1 MFGKETP
8 TLACYP
14 AERTRA
20 IAMPVG
26 GIGTGCFA
34 LGGDGALLDWQLMS
48 RPHRGWRPAYSHLLL
63 RLQPEGDAPRL
74 RILESLHRLALDSDH
89 GAAGALAGIPRM
101 RALGFDAA
109 YPFGRARLQD
119 PEMPL
124 EAHIEAF
131 NPIIPEATD
140 DSSLPFGLLRI
151 NLHNHTDTPIDATL
165 VFALSN
171 FIGDDGVVSDLR
183 GNLAEFAE
191 RHGWRGFVMR
201 KDSEQ
206 RNPRWGEFALLCN
219 DPDAIVA
226 RRWAFQDRWAWGA
239 DVLALIDTLLH
250 EGVIADPAPDQ
261 PCPASDERG
270 GRSSISIRLTI
281 PPRGTAERL
290 FLLAWWFPY
299 RDLRELGWFQGAS
312 DADPIVRNH
321 YATRFSGAI
330 QVAEHVIPRLPELFE
345 RTAAFVRSVIDN
357 HPAPIAESALNCL
370 TVLRSPTCFR
380 LEDGTFC
387 AFEGCNA
394 TTGCCHGSC
403 THVWN
408 YEQATLA
415 LFPELHRSMLEAH
428 LRYGL
433 MDDGAQRFRLDLPLS
448 VAQWSL
454 AAADGQMG
462 LIVRVYQQYLREGN
476 LEWLRAYY
484 PNAKRMLEFAWQP
497 GGWDAD
503 RDGVMENAQHNT
515 YDIEFFGPNPMT
527 GVWYLA
533 ALRAGKAMAQV
544 LGDADFAAECQRLFE
559 RGSAWLDAN
568 LFNGEYYEQHI
579 ATPAEPPHPATCALK
594 PVPNNP
600 PYQLGKGCLIDQLTG
615 QYKANRAGLGD
626 LLKRENILQAL
637 RSIYHYN
644 FLPNMHAHYNNMRVY
659 AAGDEAGVVICS
671 YPRGERPELPSVY
684 WAECWTGL
692 EYMFARLLLDY
703 GLREE
708 ALQVVQAVRSRHDGA
723 KRNPFNEP
731 ECGSYY
737 ARSMAAW
744 SLVNAFQKE

>member
-1 MFGKETP
+1 MFGQAIP
-8 TLACYP
+8 IVAHYP
-14 AERTRA
+14 AERIRA

-63 RLQPEGDAPRL
+63 RIQPEGGAPRL
-74 RILESLHRLALDSDH
+74 RVLESLQPLTLDADH
-89 GAAGALAGIPRM
+89 GATGALGGIPRM

-119 PEMPL
+119 PELPF

-151 NLHNHTDTPIDATL
+151 ALHNHADTPVDATL

-171 FIGDDGVVSDLR
+171 CIGDDGVASDLR
-183 GNLAEFAE
+183 GNLTEFAE
-191 RHGWRGFVMR
+191 THGWRGFVMR

-206 RNPRWGEFALLCN
+206 RSPRWGELALLCD
-219 DPDAIVA
+219 DPNALVA
-226 RRWAFQDRWAWGA
+226 RRWAFQERRAWGA
-239 DVLALIDTLLH
+239 DVLALIDTLLG
-250 EGVIADPAPDQ
+250 EGVLADPAPDQ
-261 PCPASDERG
+261 PCPTSDERDI
-270 GRSSISIRLTI
+270 RSSVSVRLTL
-281 PPRGTAERL
+281 PPRGAAERR

-299 RDLRELGWFQGAS
+299 RDLRELGWFQGGL

-321 YATRFSGAI
+321 YATRFSGAL
-330 QVAEHVIPRLPELFE
+330 QVANAVIPRLPELYE
-345 RTAAFVRSVIDN
+345 RTAAFVRSIIEN

-370 TVLRSPTCFR
+370 AVLRSPTCFR
-380 LEDGTFC
+380 LEGGNFY

-415 LFPELHRSMLEAH
+415 LFPELHRSMLESH

-433 MDDGAQRFRLDLPLS
+433 MDDGAQRFRLDLPLGMS
-448 VAQWSL
+448 QWSF

-462 LIVRVYQQYLREGN
+462 LIVRTYQQYQRDAD

-484 PNAKRMLEFAWQP
+484 PLAKRLLAFAWQP

-533 ALRAGKAMAQV
+533 ALRAGEAMAQV
-544 LGDADFAAECQRLFE
+544 MGDAEFAAECRRLFE
-559 RGSAWLDAN
+559 QGSAWIDSH
-568 LFNGEYYEQHI
+568 LFNGEYYEQRVQ
-579 ATPAEPPHPATCALK
+579 TPPTPPHPATCTLK
-594 PVPNNP
+594 PIPDTP
-600 PYQLGKGCLIDQLTG
+600 PYQMGKGCLIDQLTG

-626 LLKRENILQAL
+626 LLKREHIVQAL
-637 RSIYHYN
+637 RSILRYN
-644 FLPNMHAHYNNMRVY
+644 FLPNLHAHYNNMRVY
-659 AAGDEAGVVICS
+659 ATADEAGVVICS
-671 YPRGERPELPSVY
+671 YPRGERPPLPPVY

-692 EYMFARLLLDY
+692 EYMLARLLLDY
-703 GLREE
+703 GLHAE
-708 ALQVVQAVRSRHDGA
+708 ALQVVQAVRARHDGA

-731 ECGSYY
+731 ECGGYY
-737 ARSMAAW
+737 ARAMAAW
-744 SLVNAFQKE
+744 SLVAAESLP